1 MSQPPLPPPWSTPPS
16 LWPPPTGQK
25 RERGNVNSGNPAELK
40 SARLGPVPE
49 TGHESDP
56 ESLPATIVA
65 EDFDTADDGEIDPLY
80 DDDGYEDFVTSLVS
94 SPREPTMLHGWSEH
108 LSSFH
113 VCENLEP
120 APVEFKDRTTPRH
133 IEGSASI
140 GFSRELICMF
150 SDEYAII
157 VPEHHDL
164 VFVMEK
170 DGKITAVIDKKYD
183 ELTKLEV
190 QQHWSKVEIAIRKE
204 VASFQALSTF
214 DIISRKDAVNLMD
227 SKFVLKWKED
237 STTGERIVKA
247 RLTVRGFQDL
257 AASSLE
263 TYASTASRWS
273 QRFVVSICT
282 TFSWTITVWDVSTAF
297 LQGMS
302 FDQLSTTTGTE
313 LRQVA
318 FTPPRGAEKYF
329 KELTGCGHY
338 DPTVMVLR
346 MLKPVYGLKDAP
358 RAWRLRLDA
367 ELRRLQGHPMLSD
380 SSVYLWF
387 RNGTT
392 LSAIISTHVDDLK
405 GGGDKDTMM
414 MIKEGIARAFGKLA
428 EKVGTFIHC
437 GVAHEQMPNGDIF
450 LDQNQYVQQ
459 LHAADVAGLNKLEL
473 SAPLT
478 GKHKSDFDSL
488 LGGIAW
494 VCQTRMDIAI
504 YTCALQRKAKAPTTE
519 HLFRLNRLVKWMRKY
534 PVRIRY
540 HKFADLKDMRLTVI
554 SDSAFRREGDEGL
567 AMRGYIVAFG
577 KQDDQNPG
585 GPLHLLDWGSKK
597 QKRVTR
603 STYSAELNSLIDCFE
618 LSKIICTAATEA
630 LQPALRPRDVIRL
643 EAKGALALPIECT
656 IDAKSVFD
664 SLAQAEIT
672 PPTESALVY
681 VLQVIKEALKSW
693 TLRTLW
699 WCDTHDMLSDG
710 LNKGLIS
717 RRALNTASSTG
728 MWELKNQAIPFREST
743 HSPIIR
749 AEDHR

>member
-1 MSQPPLPPPWSTPPS
+1 VVS
-16 LWPPPTGQK
+16 LC
-25 RERGNVNSGNPAELK
+25 
-40 SARLGPVPE
+40 
-49 TGHESDP
+49 
-56 ESLPATIVA
+56 
-65 EDFDTADDGEIDPLY
+65 
-80 DDDGYEDFVTSLVS
+80 
-94 SPREPTMLHGWSEH
+94 
-108 LSSFH
+108 SSF
-113 VCENLEP
+113 
-120 APVEFKDRTTPRH
+120 
-133 IEGSASI
+133 SWQ
-140 GFSRELICMF
+140 
-150 SDEYAII
+150 II
-157 VPEHHDL
+157 
-164 VFVMEK
+164 
-170 DGKITAVIDKKYD
+170 
-183 ELTKLEV
+183 
-190 QQHWSKVEIAIRKE
+190 
-204 VASFQALSTF
+204 
-214 DIISRKDAVNLMD
+214 
-227 SKFVLKWKED
+227 
-237 STTGERIVKA
+237 
-247 RLTVRGFQDL
+247 
-257 AASSLE
+257 
-263 TYASTASRWS
+263 
-273 QRFVVSICT
+273 
-282 TFSWTITVWDVSTAF
+282 VWDVSTAF

-302 FDQLSTTTGTE
+302 FDQLSSSTGQE

-329 KELTGCGHY
+329 KELDGCGHY
-338 DPTVMVLR
+338 DPTLMVLR

-367 ELRRLQGHPMLSD
+367 ELRRLHGRPMLSD
-380 SSVYLWF
+380 PSVYLWF
-387 RNGTT
+387 RDGTK
-392 LSAIISTHVDDLK
+392 LAAIISTHVDDLK
-405 GGGDKDTMM
+405 GGGDTDTMN
-414 MIKEGIARAFGKLA
+414 MIKDGITSAFGKLA
-428 EKVGTFIHC
+428 EKVGSFIHC
-437 GVAHEQMPNGDIF
+437 GVQHEQAANGDIF

-473 SAPLT
+473 SAPLA

-504 YTCALQRKAKAPTTE
+504 YTCALQRKSKAPTTE
-519 HLFRLNRLVKWMRKY
+519 HLFRLNRLVKWMRRH

-540 HKFADLKDMRLTVI
+540 HKFAELKDMRLTVI

-577 KQDDQNPG
+577 KQDDSSPG

-618 LSKIICTAATEA
+618 LSKIICTAATES

-643 EAKGALALPIECT
+643 EERGALALPIECT

-672 PPTESALVY
+672 PPTESALVF

-717 RRALNTASSTG
+717 RRALNEASITG
-728 MWELKNQAIPFREST
+728 IWQLKKQAIPFREASHT
-743 HSPIIR
+743 PIVR
-749 AEDHR
+749 EEDHG